1 MDGGC
6 SASSILQT
14 PTGLQ
19 PAYRTTM
26 DVYSSS
32 YAPVRNSLSCSTCFS
47 RLTSTTEF
55 YRSAPFTSQ
64 SMSAGSGT
72 FNSSNSIQEQNRSPL
87 QNSNKIEVFIH
98 PSAQQ
103 RLYYESEYESGP
115 LRFIQGP
122 EVPTEQNG
130 KEYKYPAIRVL
141 LEYCDLIPSYYIRVT
156 LTTIQQGDGRRYI
169 HPNRF
174 ITPDEE
180 EDLEVLRNDK
190 SLFYPIKKERV
201 DANRIMEFKR
211 LVMIT
216 NKLNKL
222 KEYTSLVSFETNEE
236 CPITVQRPRDTINEY
251 QLHKSQLAFSLGQF
265 IDANHFYS
273 IQTIF
278 SDVME
283 ETKDGRS
290 KDSRYTVKS
299 TVASKLYD
307 NFTQDGAIDSKKWK
321 FVEDNGID
329 VWDIHT
335 KQYYTTNVLTNA
347 RCQNNHLVIEAR
359 NNTNKGPEFTSAR
372 LRCKRAFLYGRL
384 EIRAKLPDAK
394 GTWSSFVLVPAE
406 RTYGSA
412 MWPDNG
418 QINFVSHVGREP
430 TIIRSSVFIQ
440 SNNPRLGDIPFYTA
454 DVPDATKSFK
464 TYTLIW
470 SPDEIEMFVRMKD
483 TDKDDRRIFL
493 WEKNDRDWTFW
504 PFDKPFHLEIA
515 LDVGGDVAGNQIDN
529 HLFPQRL
536 EIEYIH
542 YEKTH

>member
-1 MDGGC
+1 MDADC
-6 SASSILQT
+6 SASNILQT
-14 PTGLQ
+14 PTELQ
-19 PAYRTTM
+19 SAYQTTM

-32 YAPVRNSLSCSTCFS
+32 CAPPSNHSLFLCSCLTD
-47 RLTSTTEF
+47 RLTSTTESH
-55 YRSAPFTSQ
+55 RSATFTSQ
-64 SMSAGSGT
+64 SMSPGSGT
-72 FNSSNSIQEQNRSPL
+72 FSFSNQQSAINSSNSIQVQNCSPL
-87 QNSNKIEVFIH
+87 QNSNRIEVFIQ
-98 PSAQQ
+98 PRAQQ
-103 RLYYESEYESGP
+103 RLYYESEYESGTF
-115 LRFIQGP
+115 RFIQG
-122 EVPTEQNG
+122 VQREQNG
-130 KEYKYPAIRVL
+130 KKYEYPAIRVL
-141 LEYCDLIPSYYIRVT
+141 LEYCDIIPSFYIRVT
-156 LTTIQQGDGRRYI
+156 LTTIQQGHGRRYI
-169 HPNRF
+169 HPNLF
-174 ITPDEE
+174 ITPDEV

-201 DANRIMEFKR
+201 DTDRIMEFQR
-211 LVMIT
+211 LMMIT

-236 CPITVQRPRDTINEY
+236 CPITVQRPKDTINEY

-283 ETKDGRS
+283 ETKDGPS
-290 KDSRYTVKS
+290 KDIRYPVKS
-299 TVASKLYD
+299 TAASKLYD
-307 NFTQDGAIDSKKWK
+307 NFTQDGAIDSKKWE
-321 FVEDNGID
+321 FVDNTGID
-329 VWDIHT
+329 VWGIHT
-335 KQYYTTNVLTNA
+335 QQYYTSNVLTNA

-359 NNTNKGPEFTSAR
+359 NNTNEGPEFTSAR

-384 EIRAKLPDAK
+384 EIRARLPDAK

-406 RTYGSA
+406 RTYGNA

-430 TIIRSSVFIQ
+430 TTIRSSVFIQ
-440 SNNPRLGDIPFYTA
+440 SNNPRLGGIPFYTA

-470 SPDEIEMFVRMKD
+470 SSDEIEMFVRMED
-483 TDKDDRRIFL
+483 TDRDDRRIFL

-515 LDVGGDVAGNQIDN
+515 LDIGGDV
-529 HLFPQRL
+529 
-536 EIEYIH
+536 
-542 YEKTH
+542 